1 MTSRGTYSFQ
11 QQISVLAIMAP
22 KDVGVLRVLLALIV
36 CCCSIIAG
44 SAVNMPSAELAV
56 CADCW
61 SKEALG
67 PVKEGEG
74 GHPQVTCEA
83 VLAQAYWAEL
93 KLTDQLLH
101 PERLCLAVEFPAGEP
116 MGSQVRGPAGES
128 AGAPGQ
134 CGQRG
139 HHLRLRPSQP
149 AGDVAGQRVRVL
161 PARPSL
167 GGKQRGAP
175 GHLGR
180 QGPPQKGG
188 HHGGSQSQGCERHH
202 RRHCPAYQATRQGHL
217 QGPFSPLINSP
228 RGSM

>member
-116 MGSQVRGPAGES
+116 MGSLKCEVRQEKVLGRLGNAASVGITYDYDPLSPQEAPKVTLQGKVCASSLRDLPSAVSKKVRQGILAAKGPLKKEATTVAHKAKGVKDTI
-128 AGAPGQ
+128 ADTA
-134 CGQRG
+134 QRIK
-139 HHLRLRPSQP
+139 
-149 AGDVAGQRVRVL
+149 QRV
-161 PARPSL
+161 
-167 GGKQRGAP
+167 
-175 GHLGR
+175 
-180 QGPPQKGG
+180 KGIFKDSF
-188 HHGGSQSQGCERHH
+188 HH
-202 RRHCPAYQATRQGHL
+202 
-217 QGPFSPLINSP
+217 
-228 RGSM
+228 